1 MSFQTFY
8 NTAREIKH
16 RKIYDLLLMSTASV
30 KCDLKSQLDIELLK
44 ACHKYN
50 VIPNFLQ
57 YRATNKTLKDLRL
70 TLDVNS

>member
-1 MSFQTFY
+1 
-8 NTAREIKH
+8 
-16 RKIYDLLLMSTASV
+16 MSTASV
-30 KCDLKSQLDIELLK
+30 KCDLKSQLDIEILK